1 MGRGG
6 YLGGSTVVGPNS
18 DWFSKPEVGP
28 RLSVEE
34 KKKNQLE
41 WAQRNTWAKA
51 EQLPAEKKAQEK
63 GERIR
68 LKQAEQENRRKLKAK
83 KLREEA
89 ERLKTD
95 PEYIALKAEKLRK
108 EQERI
113 ARVVVVV
120 QKPKKRVL
128 RDGD

>member
-34 KKKNQLE
+34 KKKNQIE
-41 WAQRNTWAKA
+41 WTQRNTWAKA
-51 EQLPAEKKAQEK
+51 EQLPADKKAHEK
-63 GERIR
+63 RERIR
-68 LKQAEQENRRKLKAK
+68 LKQAEQEDQRKLRAK
-83 KLREEA
+83 KLCQEA
-89 ERLKTD
+89 ERLRTD

-108 EQERI
+108 EQERL
-113 ARVVVVV
+113 ARVVIVVV
-120 QKPKKRVL
+120 KSKKRL
-128 RDGD
+128 RRDKD